1 MELIKTSLIIPCFSN
16 AMLPLL
22 TIRGYIIGKKRRTF
36 AILELILF
44 KKGNHSMVRTIM
56 FVFAHPDDESF
67 TCGGTL
73 LELSKKDEV
82 RTVLYSATPGDAG
95 KCGEPPLCHPH
106 ELATV
111 RRNELKEASQLLGID
126 ELIVDDYKDGK
137 LNEIPTEVLKNELLK
152 HIETV
157 KPDVIVTFP
166 PHGLSGH
173 PDHKAIQKATLQA
186 VQETNQVKELFYAT
200 FPQSL
205 ADETGNPAFADP
217 DDTITQIKSFSD
229 VHMEKVREA
238 LLAHKTQHLSVERVF
253 PTIHRENGFLK
264 FNNKEYFI
272 KAWQNPAFKSTSL
285 L

>member
-1 MELIKTSLIIPCFSN
+1 MN
-16 AMLPLL
+16 
-22 TIRGYIIGKKRRTF
+22 
-36 AILELILF
+36 
-44 KKGNHSMVRTIM
+44 RTIM

-73 LELSKKDEV
+73 LELSKRDEV

-95 KCGEPPLCHPH
+95 KCGDPPLCHPD
-106 ELATV
+106 ELASV
-111 RRNELKEASQLLGID
+111 RRNELKRAAQLLGID
-126 ELIVDDYKDGK
+126 ELIVDDYRDGK
-137 LNEIPTEVLKNELLK
+137 LNEISTEDLKNELLK

-173 PDHKAIQKATLQA
+173 PDHKAIQKATFEA
-186 VQETNQVKELFYAT
+186 VQETNHVKELFYAT

-217 DDTITQIKSFSD
+217 DHKISHVKSYTKG
-229 VHMEKVREA
+229 HMEKVREA

-253 PTIHRENGFLK
+253 PTIHEENGFFK

-272 KAWQNPAFKSTSL
+272 KAWHTPAFKTASL